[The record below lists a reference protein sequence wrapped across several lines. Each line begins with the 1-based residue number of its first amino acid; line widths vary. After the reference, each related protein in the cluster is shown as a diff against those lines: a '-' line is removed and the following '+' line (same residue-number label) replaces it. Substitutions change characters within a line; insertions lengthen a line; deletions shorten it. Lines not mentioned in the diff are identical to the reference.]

1 MTNSKDVI
9 IALKRVREEKN
20 FSYSDIIR
28 LMEENGDIPVST
40 ATLSRIFSD
49 GSEDKYFS
57 YETTLRPLANVLLD
71 VDTMEE
77 TDTDD
82 VKGLK
87 ALLQYKKRI
96 IEDLEKKNKELEL
109 QLDREK
115 LHRHEQIDEVREQS
129 RKSINFLKNQISYK
143 DERMNEFSERIS
155 RLLDRLE
162 KKDDKIEQL
171 MNELIALKDL
181 KEAAQS
187 CPYRKEKECKNE
199 D

>member
-1 MTNSKDVI
+1 MTDSKNVI
-9 IALKRVREEKN
+9 KALKIAREERGY
-20 FSYSDIIR
+20 SYTDIIKK
-28 LMEENGDIPVST
+28 MEENGDIPVST
-40 ATLSRIFSD
+40 ATLSRIFAE
-49 GSEDKYFS
+49 GSEERYFS
-57 YETTLRPLANVLLD
+57 YETTLRPLAAVLLD

-96 IEDLEKKNKELEL
+96 IDDLEKKNKELEIAL
-109 QLDREK
+109 DKEQLK
-115 LHRHEQIDEVREQS
+115 RHEQLDEVREQS
-129 RKSINFLKNQISYK
+129 RKSIGFLKDQISYK

-171 MNELIALKDL
+171 TNELINLKDL
-181 KEAAQS
+181 QETAKH
-187 CPYRKEKECKNE
+187 CPYRKEKE
-199 D
+199 